1 MPTDPRHWISVLRA
15 SHGNLTDAVAALG
28 PGRATDQSYCRDW
41 SVAQVLSHLGS
52 GAEISLLML
61 RAAIGE
67 GEPAGPDAYQ
77 PIWDRWNAKAPADQ
91 IADGLASDEEHIAT
105 LERLTD
111 DQLDGIKASF
121 FGMELD
127 AVGLVG
133 LRLGEHAVHTWDVAV
148 IADPA
153 AQVPA
158 DAVDLLIDRV
168 PGFLAPRLGK
178 PQDPPLRV
186 HFTVTG
192 PDRDWTLTASADSV
206 SVTDGPAPDDSG
218 PAASEV
224 RIPAEALLRLAYG
237 RLDPA
242 HTPDGVEA
250 DPAVLGRLRA
260 VFPGF

>member
-1 MPTDPRHWISVLRA
+1 MPTDPRYWISVLRA
-15 SHGNLTDAVAALG
+15 SHGNLADAVAALG
-28 PGRATDQSYCRDW
+28 PDSATDQSYCRDW

-52 GAEISLLML
+52 GAEISLLTL
-61 RAAIGE
+61 RSAIGE
-67 GEPAGPDAYQ
+67 GEPVGPDGFP

-91 IADGLASDEEHIAT
+91 VADGLAADEEHISA

-111 DQLDGIKASF
+111 DQLDGIKVSM
-121 FGMELD
+121 FGMDLD
-127 AVGLVG
+127 AAGLIG

-148 IADPA
+148 IANPA
-153 AQVPA
+153 AQVAA

-168 PGFLAPRLGK
+168 PEFLGPRLGK

-186 HFTVTG
+186 HFTVTS
-192 PDRDWTLTASADSV
+192 PDRDWTLTAAADSV
-206 SVTDGPAPDDSG
+206 TVTDGQGVDDG
-218 PAASEV
+218 GLAASEV

-250 DPAVLGRLRA
+250 DPAVLDRLRA

>member
-1 MPTDPRHWISVLRA
+1 MPTDPHHWISVLRA

-28 PGRATDQSYCRDW
+28 PDRATDQSYCRDW

-91 IADGLASDEEHIAT
+91 IADGLASDEEHIST

-111 DQLDGIKASF
+111 DQLDGIKVSF
-121 FGMELD
+121 FGMDLD
-127 AVGLVG
+127 AVGLIG

-168 PGFLAPRLGK
+168 PGFLGPRLGK
-178 PQDPPLRV
+178 PQDPPLTV

-192 PDRDWTLTASADSV
+192 PDRDWTLTAADAV
-206 SVTDGPAPDDSG
+206 QVADGGPADG
-218 PAASEV
+218 AAASEV
-224 RIPAEALLRLAYG
+224 RLPAEALLRLAYG

-242 HTPDGVEA
+242 HTPDGIGA
-250 DPAVLGRLRA
+250 DPAVLDRLRA

>member
-1 MPTDPRHWISVLRA
+1 MSTDPRHWISVLRA
-15 SHGNLTDAVAALG
+15 SHGNLTEAVAALG
-28 PGRATDQSYCRDW
+28 PDRATDQSYCRDW

-52 GAEISLLML
+52 GAEISLLTL

-67 GEPAGPDAYQ
+67 GEPVGPDGFP

-91 IADGLASDEEHIAT
+91 VADGLAADEEHIST

-111 DQLDGIKASF
+111 DQLDGIKVSM
-121 FGMELD
+121 FGMDLD
-127 AVGLVG
+127 AAGLIG
-133 LRLGEHAVHTWDVAV
+133 LRLGEHTMHTWDVAV

-153 AQVPA
+153 AQLPPA
-158 DAVDLLIDRV
+158 AVELMIDNVAR
-168 PGFLAPRLGK
+168 FLGPRLGK
-178 PQDPPLRV
+178 PQDPPLTV
-186 HFTVTG
+186 HLVVTG
-192 PDRDWTLTASADSV
+192 PDRDWTLTAADAV
-206 SVTDGPAPDDSG
+206 SVTDGEPAG
-218 PAASEV
+218 GAADGEV

-250 DPAVLGRLRA
+250 DPAVLDRLRA